1 MAQATYSAA
10 ALAAAVGVPRTTIND
25 WLSRYEDYIDS
36 ISVGKR
42 KVYSEESLKILQEI
56 ASLRDSGK
64 SSAEIEAV
72 LAGKHGVKPEVA
84 SEEPSRTAV
93 SAEPAPAAAPEA
105 ENKTANNVTN
115 DESSQLPAIREFEK
129 NAMELTAFI
138 AELRN
143 QQLRSRSRSRWTILL
158 LMLLIAVLL
167 AGLSGL
173 YHALKAQ
180 EAQRQLEAVK
190 MQQEFRKLNEDF
202 TAELKQQNELRIRER
217 EEAARNAGKLQSE
230 LLKLHKERASEA
242 AKLEEKLAEQ
252 RKPYL

>member
-1 MAQATYSAA
+1 M
-10 ALAAAVGVPRTTIND
+10 
-25 WLSRYEDYIDS
+25 
-36 ISVGKR
+36 KR
-42 KVYSEESLKILQEI
+42 L
-56 ASLRDSGK
+56 
-64 SSAEIEAV
+64 
-72 LAGKHGVKPEVA
+72 
-84 SEEPSRTAV
+84 
-93 SAEPAPAAAPEA
+93 
-105 ENKTANNVTN
+105 
-115 DESSQLPAIREFEK
+115 
-129 NAMELTAFI
+129 
-138 AELRN
+138 
-143 QQLRSRSRSRWTILL
+143 TILL

-242 AKLEEKLAEQ
+242 AKLEEKLAASRAAFQQQLAELALI
-252 RKPYL
+252 RKEFHISASSTPARSGPSGYARCGSRARALLCGS